1 MFGNTFK
8 ILCSLPWIQGS
19 APEEGKSPLPPKSFS
34 TSTRTRA
41 LSGLCVLIGIV
52 QLLSHVWL
60 FVITCLATNRLP
72 CLSLF
77 HVVSSNSCPLGR
89 WCHLTISSFYSLSF
103 WPQSFPASGSLPM
116 NWVFTSGGLS
126 VGASSSASV
135 LPLNI
140 ALPLPKQNSCFQTP
154 NNIEHW

>member
-8 ILCSLPWIQGS
+8 ILCSLPWIQGPP
-19 APEEGKSPLPPKSFS
+19 PEDGKPPFPPKSFS

-60 FVITCLATNRLP
+60 FVITCLATKQAS
-72 CLSLF
+72 LSFTILQ
-77 HVVSSNSCPLGR
+77 SLLKRMSLSQ
-89 WCHLTISSFYSLSF
+89 WCHLTVSFFYSLSF

-116 NWVFTSGGLS
+116 SWVFTSDGLS

-140 ALPLPKQNSCFQTP
+140 ALPLPKQNSCFKTP
-154 NNIEHW
+154 NDIEHW